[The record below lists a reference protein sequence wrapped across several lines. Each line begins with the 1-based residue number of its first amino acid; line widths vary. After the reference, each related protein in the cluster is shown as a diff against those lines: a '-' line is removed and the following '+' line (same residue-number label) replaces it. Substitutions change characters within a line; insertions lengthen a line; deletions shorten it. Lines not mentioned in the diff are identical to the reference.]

1 VTDAKL
7 NLTNA
12 EDLVLKLLNA
22 GIDMRTSESKKKYAG
37 AMKVFEILANES
49 EYTAEFKANLIA
61 TINKEIPKKII
72 SDDFSF
78 LDISSISS
86 KKTDG

>member
-1 VTDAKL
+1 MTDKKL
-7 NLTNA
+7 TLTNA

-22 GIDMRTSESKKKYAG
+22 GIDMRTNESKKYAG
-37 AMKVFEILANES
+37 AMKVFGILANES
-49 EYTAEFKANLIA
+49 EYTDEFKANLIA
-61 TINKEIPKKII
+61 TINKEIPKKIT